1 VGKTRVVVGAV
12 LGMRNTRRKPGGDDM
27 AHTYDHFSNN
37 GSMFLLGLLSGA
49 ALGVGIGMLFAPKAG
64 SELRNQLSTEAGAL
78 ADQAQKGYQ
87 KATENLVQLAEKG
100 KDVAGDVAD
109 RGKAAYAKARK
120 AVARGADEAQQYVRD
135 TVGTA

>member
-1 VGKTRVVVGAV
+1 
-12 LGMRNTRRKPGGDDM
+12 M
-27 AHTYDHFSNN
+27 ANANEYFGNN
-37 GSMFLLGLLSGA
+37 GGGMFLLGLLSGA
-49 ALGVGIGMLFAPKAG
+49 ALGVGLGMLFAPKAG

-87 KATENLVQLAEKG
+87 KATENLGQLAEKG

-109 RGKAAYAKARK
+109 RGKAVYARARK
-120 AVARGADEAQQYVRD
+120 AVALGADEAQQYVRD